1 MKLHSDIH
9 VWMPGRSC
17 VWVVLFLGLVSSPQA
32 LHGQYRKLSITASAG
47 TNQLNLDAVDQK
59 NQQDAD
65 GWGKQGYPLGTLA
78 SVKQSP
84 VYSIAVGYRYDR
96 DFAISLTGS
105 YWSKT
110 VSASY
115 SDPDTFLKID
125 RGVGSTDFVFGI
137 SYYPSARPLFLEWY
151 IQTNV
156 GIKMARAT
164 SKAFGTLNQK
174 QGPVLVPVPFV
185 DTDALFTKSKLAV
198 GALLGADIPL
208 SGGFF
213 LNAEGGYRFAQFG
226 TMDGNVTQMGQTS
239 FQTTSIE
246 FDYSGFQVNVGLK
259 YQF

>member
-1 MKLHSDIH
+1 MKLHSDIYH
-9 VWMPGRSC
+9 RLTGRSC
-17 VWVVLFLGLVSSPQA
+17 AWIVIFLGFVSSPQV
-32 LHGQYRKLSITASAG
+32 LHGQYRKWSVTASAG
-47 TNQLNLDAVDQK
+47 INQLSLDAVDEK

-65 GWGKQGYPLGTLA
+65 GWSKQGYPLGTIA

-84 VYSIAVGYRYDR
+84 VYSLAVGYRYDR

-110 VSASY
+110 VSTSY
-115 SDPDTFLKID
+115 SDPDAFLRID
-125 RGVGSTDFVFGI
+125 RGVGSTDVVFGI
-137 SYYPSARPLFLEWY
+137 SYYPSARPFFLDWY

-174 QGPVLVPVPFV
+174 QGPALVPVPFV

-226 TMDGNVTQMGQTS
+226 TMDGDVTQMGQTS
-239 FQTTSIE
+239 VQTTSIE
-246 FDYSGFQVNVGLK
+246 FDYSGFQVSAGLK